1 MNIFVIGPYCSGT
14 SSAAKLVHSCGF
26 YIGEP
31 HELLPATSEDLL
43 ETLEA
48 RWLTD
53 FNDDLLLL
61 FGTNWHS
68 AVHLDV
74 DTLPALL
81 REQLYQRAATWA
93 GRMAQ
98 HGHWVCIDPRLC
110 LTARFWLQ
118 VLPEALVVL
127 CLRHPRD
134 VVAAALQRRPC
145 PFAHPEA
152 ALAAWRRSF
161 LGAVL
166 DTASTRRFVLDYSR
180 LMADPGGEAE
190 RLIAFCRTHIPGY
203 IPPADVQEQM
213 ARHLMPY
220 WQHQMAERLP
230 DISCAPHDVE
240 GYEAFL
246 AGDQDRLHRALQA
259 FPASSLAFD
268 LDRVVQFHR
277 REIATRDQLIAPLHA
292 QSTALDSLRATHL
305 TDKDLHI
312 ATLEKSLATLES
324 QIVDKERHICSL
336 KARLTVLEAQL
347 ADNEQLTAGHL
358 ADKERHITHL
368 EAQHHQLTLLQQLTE
383 WEVRSLKRSWS
394 YRVGRVLV
402 CPGSLLK
409 MVYRRLKRMH
419 MIPSASP
426 AGGVS
431 AGERVDSPA
440 ELMAKYQRLTIRP
453 LFSILIPVYNTPAPW
468 LREALES
475 VCNQV
480 YQEWELCLADDG
492 STRQETLDVLEEF
505 RMRDPKRIKCARLPG
520 NSGIAVA
527 SNTAARLATGT
538 FLALLD
544 HDDVLT
550 PHALLEMALR
560 LEQTPEADL
569 LYSDEDKLTMAG
581 EFVQPFYKPDF
592 SPELLLAQNYLC
604 HFSAIRTSV
613 FWDVGGFQEGIDGSQ
628 DFDLFLRVT
637 EVARSVEHIPKIL
650 YHWRIVPG
658 STAADISA
666 KGGPWHESS
675 RQALRAAIA
684 RRHWQA
690 EVMDG
695 LLPDTYR
702 VKFAVAPTEQVTI
715 IIPTKDKVD
724 FLQVCIESIRK
735 HTTHPSYEILV
746 ISNNSEQEE
755 TYAYLERAM
764 RAKIL
769 RFLRYDLPFNYAAIN
784 NFAVRH
790 CDSPYLLFLN
800 NDTQVTNAEWLTSML
815 EFAQHK
821 TIGAVGA
828 KLLYRDGTI
837 QHAGV
842 VLGIGGVAG
851 HSHRYMAEHRPGYF
865 GQLNIIRNYSAVT
878 AAYLLTRRE
887 IFEAVGGFNEDLAV
901 AFNDVDFCLEVCKAG
916 YRIVYTPYA
925 RLYHYESASRGS
937 DTTLENAGRFR
948 AEIAYMLAKWGPWL
962 QHDPYYNPNLTL
974 CREDFS
980 LKTPADV
987 AQMEAFL
994 RAFPSPGQSSSQKP
1008 SMPTM
1013 PRPLHVLTESTKAV
1027 TAQVP

>member
-1 MNIFVIGPYCSGT
+1 
-14 SSAAKLVHSCGF
+14 
-26 YIGEP
+26 
-31 HELLPATSEDLL
+31 
-43 ETLEA
+43 
-48 RWLTD
+48 
-53 FNDDLLLL
+53 
-61 FGTNWHS
+61 
-68 AVHLDV
+68 
-74 DTLPALL
+74 
-81 REQLYQRAATWA
+81 
-93 GRMAQ
+93 
-98 HGHWVCIDPRLC
+98 
-110 LTARFWLQ
+110 
-118 VLPEALVVL
+118 
-127 CLRHPRD
+127 
-134 VVAAALQRRPC
+134 
-145 PFAHPEA
+145 
-152 ALAAWRRSF
+152 
-161 LGAVL
+161 
-166 DTASTRRFVLDYSR
+166 
-180 LMADPGGEAE
+180 
-190 RLIAFCRTHIPGY
+190 
-203 IPPADVQEQM
+203 
-213 ARHLMPY
+213 
-220 WQHQMAERLP
+220 
-230 DISCAPHDVE
+230 
-240 GYEAFL
+240 
-246 AGDQDRLHRALQA
+246 
-259 FPASSLAFD
+259 
-268 LDRVVQFHR
+268 
-277 REIATRDQLIAPLHA
+277 
-292 QSTALDSLRATHL
+292 
-305 TDKDLHI
+305 
-312 ATLEKSLATLES
+312 
-324 QIVDKERHICSL
+324 
-336 KARLTVLEAQL
+336 
-347 ADNEQLTAGHL
+347 
-358 ADKERHITHL
+358 
-368 EAQHHQLTLLQQLTE
+368 
-383 WEVRSLKRSWS
+383 
-394 YRVGRVLV
+394 
-402 CPGSLLK
+402 
-409 MVYRRLKRMH
+409 

-475 VCNQV
+475 VYNQV

-492 STRQETLDVLEEF
+492 STRQETLEVLEEF
-505 RMRDPKRIKCARLPG
+505 RMRDPKRIKYERLPG

-527 SNTAARLATGT
+527 SNTAASLATGA

-550 PHALLEMALR
+550 PNALLEMALR

-592 SPELLLAQNYLC
+592 SPELLLTHNYLC

-613 FWDVGGFQEGIDGSQ
+613 FWDVGGFHEGVDGSQ

-637 EVARSVEHIPKIL
+637 EVARSVEHIPQIL
-650 YHWRIVPG
+650 YHWRMVPG

-724 FLQVCIESIRK
+724 FLHVCIESIRK

-746 ISNNSEQEE
+746 ISNNSEHAE
-755 TYAYLERAM
+755 TYAYLESAM
-764 RAKIL
+764 RDKIL
-769 RFLRYDLPFNYAAIN
+769 RFLRYDVPFNYAAIN

-821 TIGAVGA
+821 AIGAVGA

-865 GQLNIIRNYSAVT
+865 GQLNVIRNYSAVT
-878 AAYLLTRRE
+878 AACLVTRRE
-887 IFEAVGGFNEDLAV
+887 VFEAVGGFNEDLAV
-901 AFNDVDFCLEVCKAG
+901 AFNDVDFCLEVGKAG

-925 RLYHYESASRGS
+925 RLFHYESASRGS

-948 AEIAYMLAKWGPWL
+948 AEIAYMLAKWGLWL

-1013 PRPLHVLTESTKAV
+1013 PRPLHVLTESSRAV
-1027 TAQVP
+1027 TAHEP